1 MRRTRTIVCDVADW
15 EAPDLATVAA
25 LARLALALRRLGL
38 DLRLRN
44 VPRELGEL
52 IELAGLGAL
61 LLGSA
66 GERS

>member
-1 MRRTRTIVCDVADW
+1 MRRTPTIVCDVADW
-15 EAPDLATVAA
+15 AQPELATVAA
-25 LARLALALRRLGL
+25 LARLALELRRRGL
-38 DLRLRN
+38 ELRLRG

-66 GERS
+66 GERD